1 MVKKKLVK
9 KIMVKKVD
17 EKCKCQGRSLW
28 LLAFIV
34 FGAFGFAAIIQG
46 ILGQISQGFSYGF
59 FAYLLGFIFIALAK
73 FCKRKICSC

>member
-1 MVKKKLVK
+1 MVKKKAVK
-9 KIMVKKVD
+9 KIVRKPV
-17 EKCKCQGRSLW
+17 EQKCKCSGRSLW

-59 FAYLLGFIFIALAK
+59 FAYLLGFIFIALAN
-73 FCKRKICSC
+73 FCKRKVCIC